1 MGEQWL
7 CLRDE
12 QVKVRADGKE
22 AGGQGLREKLFSFQY
37 ECLIVKVTDS
47 VIAWPFVHAP
57 VPTGPTVQPE

>member
-12 QVKVRADGKE
+12 QVNVRAGGKE

-47 VIAWPFVHAP
+47 IIA
-57 VPTGPTVQPE
+57 